1 MSTPRTTESPD
12 TGEPPPETPD
22 RYGAF
27 PRLEPAQIEV
37 LSEHGDRR
45 PVDAGEVLITE
56 GEPDPAFFVVLR
68 GKVAVLQA
76 YQTPDEQVVRVHGPG
91 RFLGEMG
98 VLTGQVSFLT
108 SVVAVAGEV
117 LAVPVEHVRR

>member
-1 MSTPRTTESPD
+1 MRTPRTTGSPD
-12 TGEPPPETPD
+12 TGEPLTETPD

-37 LSEHGDRR
+37 LAEHGDRR

-68 GKVAVLQA
+68 GEVAVLEG
-76 YQTPDEQVVRVHGPG
+76 YQTPDERVVRVHGQG
-91 RFLGEMG
+91 RFLGELG
-98 VLTGQVSFLT
+98 LLTG
-108 SVVAVAGEV
+108 
-117 LAVPVEHVRR
+117 